1 MRKRFKQPH
10 SIGVKKI
17 QEKMCRDLNT
27 KEKGPL
33 VKADFMFLVVMFAY
47 KPENEGK
54 QKIKEKRMGESPV
67 CQ

>member
-10 SIGVKKI
+10 SVGVKKI

-27 KEKGPL
+27 KEKDPL
-33 VKADFMFLVVMFAY
+33 VKADFVLLVLMLAY

-67 CQ
+67 RQ